1 VEKYV
6 LVRNAKLKAMDKLV
20 DKAAANKD
28 RVFRSFTHNFA
39 HNLKQAF
46 INQNILYTQAPQF
59 LSRTDL
65 LTHINISE

>member
-39 HNLKQAF
+39 HNL
-46 INQNILYTQAPQF
+46 ILPPALRDKNKT
-59 LSRTDL
+59 
-65 LTHINISE
+65 